1 MSGYMLIEQG
11 TMQTHKVNGIRPN
24 PIRMGIL
31 DYMRELRHEVF
42 PFNQEHQ
49 LILVGLE
56 EVLLAAGARHIE
68 VSLFIRNILASKA
81 FELDAANLGLVQV
94 VFRRS
99 LKRADDFWFEV
110 GGGKRVSLRPIFDS
124 PMRETDAYG
133 NDYYRIGFN
142 LT

>member
-1 MSGYMLIEQG
+1 MLACG
-11 TMQTHKVNGIRPN
+11 AVVATMVDLKAD
-24 PIRMGIL
+24 L
-31 DYMRELRHEVF
+31 AEA
-42 PFNQEHQ
+42 
-49 LILVGLE
+49 GLT
-56 EVLLAAGARHIE
+56 LLAAGARHME
-68 VSLFIRNILASKA
+68 VSLFIRNVLASKA

-94 VFRRS
+94 VFRRF